1 MESALADALIGRVLD
16 RRYHVRSRIAH
27 GGMATVYLATD
38 ARLDRQVA
46 VKVMH
51 AELTTDADFVT
62 RFIGEA
68 KSVAR
73 LSHPNIVAVF
83 DQGSDGQYL
92 YLAME
97 YVPGRTLRSLLREH
111 GRMRPEA
118 ALNIMDPILCGLAAA
133 HAAGIVHRDV
143 KPENVLL
150 TADGRVKVVDFGL
163 ARAQAAAGNTRSGL
177 VIGTVAYI
185 APEQVKGQVTD
196 ARTDVYAAGV
206 LLFELLTGRQ
216 PYTGD
221 SPLSVAYKHVNSDIP
236 VPSEWVDG
244 IPPAL
249 DRLVRA
255 ATSRDPQRRP
265 TDAAAFLHA
274 VRTVQAGGD
283 PVASLA
289 NGDGTAPGGRV
300 LEGTVLGGTVLG
312 GTPYPGAL
320 PLHGPA
326 TDPAREEHPYGTG
339 NGAPYGDPYDAN
351 DGVSHT
357 MIVPGGTPPW
367 ADPDGDPAG
376 YAGPGYGGGGY
387 RGGGTRGRGRRARG
401 GGAAAGEPFL
411 QRWLFSRR
419 LAYVTAAAV
428 AVLAIGI
435 LTWWL
440 TAGQDVPVPSVSGL
454 SEAAAVSAL
463 RSDGFATRVG
473 PTVHN
478 NVVPAGDVVSYTPSG
493 STGKGTTVTLTLSS
507 GPRMIKIPPV
517 TGQSFAGAVAL
528 LRKAGL
534 TVSDQPQKIGET
546 GATIGSVSGTNPAA
560 GTSWPATKTVYVEV
574 VAGPPIPNLVGQQ
587 AAAINA
593 DWAQPNGVT
602 LVTTTVS
609 SSQPAGIIVSQSP
622 APGSPLGPNETVT
635 VSVSSGPPS
644 VPVPDVKGEN
654 LNQASR
660 ALQQAGFQV
669 SPHRFGFGQNV
680 FYYSP
685 TGTAQQ
691 GSTINVYYGL

>member
-1 MESALADALIGRVLD
+1 MESALADTLIGRVLD

-38 ARLDRQVA
+38 TRLDRQVA
-46 VKVMH
+46 LKVMH
-51 AELTTDADFVT
+51 AELTRDADFVT

-97 YVPGRTLRSLLREH
+97 YVPGRTLRSLLRER
-111 GRMRPEA
+111 GLMRPDA
-118 ALNIMDPILCGLAAA
+118 ALNIMDPILSGLAAA

-163 ARAQAAAGNTRSGL
+163 ARAQTAAANTRSGL

-185 APEQVKGQVTD
+185 APEQVKSQATD
-196 ARTDVYAAGV
+196 SRTDVYAAGV
-206 LLFELLTGRQ
+206 VLFELLTGRQ
-216 PYTGD
+216 PHTGD
-221 SPLSVAYKHVNSDIP
+221 TPLSVAFKHVNSDIP
-236 VPSEWVDG
+236 LPSEWVGG

-255 ATSRDPQRRP
+255 ATSRDPQWRP
-265 TDAAAFLHA
+265 ADAAAFLHA

-283 PVASLA
+283 PAASLA
-289 NGDGTAPGGRV
+289 NGDGPAPDGRV
-300 LEGTVLGGTVLG
+300 FEGTVLGG
-312 GTPYPGAL
+312 A
-320 PLHGPA
+320 
-326 TDPAREEHPYGTG
+326 PYGTG
-339 NGAPYGDPYDAN
+339 NGVPYGDPYDAN
-351 DGVSHT
+351 DGMSHT
-357 MIVPGGTPPW
+357 MVVPGDTPPW
-367 ADPDGDPAG
+367 ADPDGEPG
-376 YAGPGYGGGGY
+376 GHRGPGYGGGGAHG
-387 RGGGTRGRGRRARG
+387 RGARGRRARG
-401 GGAAAGEPFL
+401 GPARGGPAVAGEPFL

-419 LAYVTAAAV
+419 LAYVAAGAV
-428 AVLAIGI
+428 AVLAIG
-435 LTWWL
+435 LLAWWL
-440 TAGQDVPVPSVSGL
+440 SAGQDVAVPSVAGM
-454 SEAAAVSAL
+454 SETAAVSAL
-463 RSDGFATRVG
+463 HSDGFAARVG

-493 STGKGTTVTLTLSS
+493 STGKGATVTLTLSS
-507 GPRMIKIPPV
+507 GPVMIKIPPV

-574 VAGPPIPNLVGQQ
+574 VAGPPIPNLVGQE

-593 DWAQPNGVT
+593 DWAVPNGVT

-622 APGSPLGPNETVT
+622 AAGSPLGPNETVT
-635 VSVSSGPPS
+635 VNVSSGPPS
-644 VPVPDVKGEN
+644 VSVPNIQGQN
-654 LNQASR
+654 LDQATQ

-669 SPHRFGFGQNV
+669 SPHRFGFGKKV
-680 FYYSP
+680 FYYAP
-685 TGTAQQ
+685 TGTAPQ
-691 GSTINVYYGL
+691 GATINVYYGI

>member
-1 MESALADALIGRVLD
+1 MESVLADALIGQVLD

-38 ARLDRQVA
+38 TRLDRQVA
-46 VKVMH
+46 LKVMH
-51 AELTTDADFVT
+51 AELAHDADFVI
-62 RFIGEA
+62 RFNGEA

-97 YVPGRTLRSLLREH
+97 YVPGRTLRSLLRER
-111 GRMRPEA
+111 GPMRPEA
-118 ALNIMDPILCGLAAA
+118 ALNIMDPILSGLAAA

-185 APEQVKGQVTD
+185 APEQVKSQVTD

-216 PYTGD
+216 PHTGD

-236 VPSEWVDG
+236 APSEWVDG
-244 IPPAL
+244 VPPAL

-255 ATSRDPQRRP
+255 ATSRDPRRRP
-265 TDAAAFLHA
+265 ADAAVFLHA

-283 PVASLA
+283 PAASLA

-300 LEGTVLGGTVLG
+300 LEGTVLGGA
-312 GTPYPGAL
+312 PYPGAL

-326 TDPAREEHPYGTG
+326 TDPAREHPYGPG
-339 NGAPYGDPYDAN
+339 NGAPYGHPNDAN

-357 MIVPGGTPPW
+357 MVVPGGTPPW
-367 ADPDGDPAG
+367 ADPGGDPAG
-376 YAGPGYGGGGY
+376 YAGPGAHG
-387 RGGGTRGRGRRARG
+387 RGRRGRGRRARG
-401 GGAAAGEPFL
+401 GGATAGEPFL

-440 TAGQDVPVPSVSGL
+440 TGGQDAPVPSVAGL

-463 RSDGFATRVG
+463 RSDGFAARVG

-493 STGKGTTVTLTLSS
+493 SAGKGATVTLTLSS
-507 GPRMIKIPPV
+507 GPVMIKIPPV

-534 TVSDQPQKIGET
+534 TVSDQPQKVAET
-546 GATIGSVSGTNPAA
+546 GATVGSVSGTNPPT
-560 GTSWPATKTVYVEV
+560 GTSWPASKTVYVEV
-574 VAGPPIPNLVGQQ
+574 VAGPPVPNLVGQSAQSVQ
-587 AAAINA
+587 AN
-593 DWAQPNGVT
+593 WAQPNGVT
-602 LVTTTVS
+602 LVTKMVS

-622 APGSPLGPNETVT
+622 APNSVLGPNETVT
-635 VSVSSGPPS
+635 VNVSSGPPS
-644 VPVPDVKGEN
+644 VSVPDVKGEN
-654 LNQASR
+654 LGQATQ
-660 ALQQAGFQV
+660 ALQQAGFVV
-669 SPHRFGFGQNV
+669 SAHRFGFGKKV

>member
-38 ARLDRQVA
+38 TRLDRQVA
-46 VKVMH
+46 LKVMH
-51 AELTTDADFVT
+51 AELTRDADFVT

-97 YVPGRTLRSLLREH
+97 YVPGRTLRSLLRER
-111 GRMRPEA
+111 GLMRPDA
-118 ALNIMDPILCGLAAA
+118 ALNIMDPILSGLAAA

-163 ARAQAAAGNTRSGL
+163 ARAQTAAANTRSGL

-185 APEQVKGQVTD
+185 APEQVKSQATD

-216 PYTGD
+216 PHTGD
-221 SPLSVAYKHVNSDIP
+221 TPLSVAFKHVNSDIP
-236 VPSEWVDG
+236 LPSEWVGG

-255 ATSRDPQRRP
+255 ATNHDPQWRP
-265 TDAAAFLHA
+265 ADAAAFLHA

-283 PVASLA
+283 PAASLA
-289 NGDGTAPGGRV
+289 NGDGPAPGGRV
-300 LEGTVLGGTVLG
+300 FEGTVLGG
-312 GTPYPGAL
+312 A
-320 PLHGPA
+320 
-326 TDPAREEHPYGTG
+326 PYGTG
-339 NGAPYGDPYDAN
+339 NGVPYGQPYDAN
-351 DGVSHT
+351 DGMSHT
-357 MIVPGGTPPW
+357 MVVPGGTPPW
-367 ADPDGDPAG
+367 ADPDGAPG
-376 YAGPGYGGGGY
+376 GHRGPGYGGGGAHG
-387 RGGGTRGRGRRARG
+387 RGARGRRARG
-401 GGAAAGEPFL
+401 GRAGGGPAVTGEPFL

-419 LAYVTAAAV
+419 LAYVAAGAV
-428 AVLAIGI
+428 AVLAIGL

-440 TAGQDVPVPSVSGL
+440 SAGQDVAVPSVAGL
-454 SEAAAVSAL
+454 SETAAVSAL
-463 RSDGFATRVG
+463 HSDGFAARVG

-478 NVVPAGDVVSYTPSG
+478 NAVPAGDVVSYTPSG
-493 STGKGTTVTLTLSS
+493 NTGKGATVTLTLSS
-507 GPRMIKIPPV
+507 GPVMIKIPPV

-560 GTSWPATKTVYVEV
+560 GTSWPATKTVYVEI
-574 VAGPPIPNLVGQQ
+574 VAGPPIPNLVGQE

-609 SSQPAGIIVSQSP
+609 STQPAGIIVSQSP
-622 APGSPLGPNETVT
+622 PAGSPLGPNETVN
-635 VSVSSGPPS
+635 VNVSSGPPAVS
-644 VPVPDVKGEN
+644 VPDIKGEN
-654 LNQASR
+654 LGDATQ
-660 ALQQAGFQV
+660 ALQAAGFQV
-669 SPHRFGFGQNV
+669 SSHRFGFGQKV

-685 TGTAQQ
+685 TGTAPQ
-691 GSTINVYYGL
+691 GATIAVYYGL

>member
-38 ARLDRQVA
+38 TRLDRQVA

-51 AELTTDADFVT
+51 AELTRDAEFVT

-83 DQGSDGQYL
+83 DQGSDGRYL

-111 GRMRPEA
+111 GRMRPDA
-118 ALNIMDPILCGLAAA
+118 ALNIMDPILSGLAAA
-133 HAAGIVHRDV
+133 HTAGIVHRDV

-163 ARAQAAAGNTRSGL
+163 ARAQTAEGNTRAGM

-185 APEQVKGQVTD
+185 APEQVKSQATD

-216 PYTGD
+216 PHTGD

-236 VPSEWVDG
+236 MPSEWVAG
-244 IPPAL
+244 ISPPL

-265 TDAAAFLHA
+265 ADAAAFLHA

-283 PVASLA
+283 PIAALA
-289 NGDGTAPGGRV
+289 NGNGAAPGGGT
-300 LEGTVLGGTVLG
+300 LEGTVLGYP
-312 GTPYPGAL
+312 GTPPFY
-320 PLHGPA
+320 GPA
-326 TDPAREEHPYGTG
+326 MDHAAEQHPYGAG
-339 NGAPYGDPYDAN
+339 NGAPYGGHPYDAN
-351 DGVSHT
+351 DGASHT
-357 MIVPGGTPPW
+357 MVVPGGAAPW
-367 ADPDGDPAG
+367 GDPDGDPAG
-376 YAGPGYGGGGY
+376 YRSPGYGGGGAHS
-387 RGGGTRGRGRRARG
+387 RGGRTRG
-401 GGAAAGEPFL
+401 AAGEPFL
-411 QRWLFSRR
+411 QRWLYSRR
-419 LAYVTAAAV
+419 LAYVAAATI
-428 AVLAIGI
+428 AVVGIAILA
-435 LTWWL
+435 WWL
-440 TAGQDVPVPSVSGL
+440 TAGQDVPVPSVAGL
-454 SEAAAVSAL
+454 TETAAVSAL
-463 RSDGFATRVG
+463 RSDGFTARVG

-493 STGKGTTVTLTLSS
+493 STGKGATVTLTLSS
-507 GPRMIKIPPV
+507 GPVMIKIPPV

-534 TVSDQPQKIGET
+534 TVSDQPQNVGTT
-546 GATIGSVSGTNPAA
+546 GSVPIGSVAGTNPPT
-560 GTSWPATKTVYVEV
+560 GTSWPAGKAVYVQV
-574 VAGPPIPNLVGQQ
+574 VAGQSLPNLVGEAAQSIQQWAQQNNINLVTQQQ
-587 AAAINA
+587 A
-593 DWAQPNGVT
+593 
-602 LVTTTVS
+602 
-609 SSQPAGIIVSQSP
+609 SSQPAGVIISQSP
-622 APGSPLGPNETVT
+622 APGTVVTPNETVT
-635 VSVSSGPPS
+635 VGVSSGPPS
-644 VPVPDVKGEN
+644 VPVPNIQGQS
-654 LNQASR
+654 LSQATQ

-669 SPHRFGFGQNV
+669 SAHRYGFGQKV

-685 TGTAQQ
+685 TGSAQQ
-691 GSTINVYYGL
+691 GATINVYYGL

>member
-38 ARLDRQVA
+38 TRLDRQVA
-46 VKVMH
+46 LKVMH
-51 AELTTDADFVT
+51 AELTRDADFVT

-97 YVPGRTLRSLLREH
+97 YVPGRTLRSLLRER
-111 GRMRPEA
+111 GLMRPDA
-118 ALNIMDPILCGLAAA
+118 ALSIMDPILAGLAAA

-163 ARAQAAAGNTRSGL
+163 ARAQTAAANTRSGL

-185 APEQVKGQVTD
+185 APEQVKSQATD

-216 PYTGD
+216 PHTGD
-221 SPLSVAYKHVNSDIP
+221 SPLSVAFKHVNSDIP
-236 VPSEWVDG
+236 APSEWVGG

-255 ATSRDPQRRP
+255 ATSRDPRRRP
-265 TDAAAFLHA
+265 ADAAAFLHA

-283 PVASLA
+283 PAAALA
-289 NGDGTAPGGRV
+289 NGGGPAASVASGDGFAASVASGDGPAPGGRV
-300 LEGTVLGGTVLG
+300 FGGGVFG
-312 GTPYPGAL
+312 GGVF
-320 PLHGPA
+320 GGV
-326 TDPAREEHPYGTG
+326 PYGH
-339 NGAPYGDPYDAN
+339 PYDAN
-351 DGVSHT
+351 DGMSHT
-357 MIVPGGTPPW
+357 MVVPGGTPPW
-367 ADPDGDPAG
+367 ADPDGDPG
-376 YAGPGYGGGGY
+376 GDPGGHGDPGYGGGGAHG
-387 RGGGTRGRGRRARG
+387 RGARGRRAHGGPARG
-401 GGAAAGEPFL
+401 RPAAAGEPFL

-419 LAYVTAAAV
+419 LAYVAAGAV
-428 AVLAIGI
+428 AVLAIGL

-440 TAGQDVPVPSVSGL
+440 TAGRDVAVPSVAGL
-454 SEAAAVSAL
+454 SETAAVSAL
-463 RSDGFATRVG
+463 HSDGFAARVG
-473 PTVHN
+473 PTAHN

-493 STGKGTTVTLTLSS
+493 SAGKGATVTLTLSS
-507 GPRMIKIPPV
+507 GPVTIKIPPV

-574 VAGPPIPNLVGQQ
+574 VAGPPVPNLVGQSAQ
-587 AAAINA
+587 AVQQN
-593 DWAQPNGVT
+593 WAQPNGVT
-602 LVTTTVS
+602 LVTTMVS
-609 SSQPAGIIVSQSP
+609 SSQPAGTIVSQSP
-622 APGSPLGPNETVT
+622 AAGSPLGPNETVN
-635 VSVSSGPPS
+635 VNVSSGPPS
-644 VPVPDVKGEN
+644 VPVPNISGES
-654 LNQASR
+654 LGQATQ
-660 ALQQAGFQV
+660 ALQRAGFQV
-669 SPHRFGFGQNV
+669 NPHRFGFGQKV
-680 FYYSP
+680 FYYAP
-685 TGTAQQ
+685 TGTAPQ
-691 GSTINVYYGL
+691 GATIAVYYGL